1 MYIHFL
7 FATSQYGVLPTPM
20 TQMYRIYGNSQE
32 FEMYRLQDSLQSNPD
47 SIKVERT
54 LLTQAQHVLWLGC
67 ACMCYQLFLHFWP
80 VVLALLPSTFAYMSH
95 VALTGP

>member
-7 FATSQYGVLPTPM
+7 FATSQCGVLLLPIPM

-47 SIKVERT
+47 SIKVEHT
-54 LLTQAQHVLWLGC
+54 LLSQAQHVLWLGC
-67 ACMCYQLFLHFWP
+67 ACMC
-80 VVLALLPSTFAYMSH
+80 
-95 VALTGP
+95 